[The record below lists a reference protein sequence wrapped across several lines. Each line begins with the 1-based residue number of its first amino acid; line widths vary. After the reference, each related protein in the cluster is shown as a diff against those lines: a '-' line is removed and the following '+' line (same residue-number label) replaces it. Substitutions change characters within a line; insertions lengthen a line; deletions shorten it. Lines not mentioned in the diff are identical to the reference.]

1 MINLKLLK
9 KHYNTVLFLVTIIVV
24 GIILGLIL
32 GIKQGPI
39 FKNDLIY
46 STSNLKNAILTNNVN
61 NTGINIV
68 NVSVDKKSK

>member
-1 MINLKLLK
+1 MKLLK
-9 KHYNTVLFLVTIIVV
+9 KHYNTVLFFVTIIVV